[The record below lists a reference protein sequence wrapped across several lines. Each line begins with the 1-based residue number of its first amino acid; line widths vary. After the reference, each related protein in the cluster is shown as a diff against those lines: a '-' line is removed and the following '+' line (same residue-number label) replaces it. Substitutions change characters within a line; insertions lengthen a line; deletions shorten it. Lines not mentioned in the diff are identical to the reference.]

1 MNFKFGLEFP
11 IAFIQVAIER
21 FLPLLVKNKL
31 NNNDYDVDVLMPNHL
46 TQNLKNKTVTMS
58 SVRPLALN
66 QGSLKSS
73 KGATTF

>member
-11 IAFIQVAIER
+11 IAFIQVAIKR

-58 SVRPLALN
+58 SVRPLVLN

-73 KGATTF
+73 MGATTF